1 MSIEPFKFGI
11 ATSGEHF
18 TDRKKETERLI
29 ANFQH
34 GINTILISPRRW
46 GKTSLVKKAS
56 TLATTKELRI
66 VYLDIFA
73 CRTEEEFCNAFAT
86 AVLKQTSTRAEEWLR
101 NIQDFLSRVSPRVTL
116 GVDPTAGMSLS
127 IDLRGV
133 ERGLEE
139 VLEFPEKYAKK
150 HNCRIVIC
158 IDEFQQIGEFANSLT
173 FQKKLRTIWQHQKQ
187 VSYCLFGSKKHLM
200 DELFGRKDYPFYKFG
215 DMIYL
220 GKISTEDWVAYI
232 SERFLTTGKEIP
244 TELAKKIA
252 KAVDNHSSYVQQLA
266 WLVWGR
272 TEKRATEDD
281 LERAIEDLINQNRP
295 LFEKQTEELTSHQLS
310 LLRTIVDG
318 NNNSFT
324 SQRIIDDYNLN
335 SSANAN
341 AVKNALTNKELIDT
355 DNGHT
360 YITDPVFTLWLS
372 RYLFY
377 R

>member
-1 MSIEPFKFGI
+1 MM
-11 ATSGEHF
+11 
-18 TDRKKETERLI
+18 
-29 ANFQH
+29 
-34 GINTILISPRRW
+34 TISN
-46 GKTSLVKKAS
+46 
-56 TLATTKELRI
+56 
-66 VYLDIFA
+66 LDFLHYM
-73 CRTEEEFCNAFAT
+73 T
-86 AVLKQTSTRAEEWLR
+86 AVSHE
-101 NIQDFLSRVSPRVTL
+101 
-116 GVDPTAGMSLS
+116 MS
-127 IDLRGV
+127 D
-133 ERGLEE
+133 E
-139 VLEFPEKYAKK
+139 PE
-150 HNCRIVIC
+150 
-158 IDEFQQIGEFANSLT
+158 
-173 FQKKLRTIWQHQKQ
+173 
-187 VSYCLFGSKKHLM
+187 
-200 DELFGRKDYPFYKFG
+200 
-215 DMIYL
+215 
-220 GKISTEDWVAYI
+220 
-232 SERFLTTGKEIP
+232 
-244 TELAKKIA
+244 KIA

-295 LFEKQTEELTSHQLS
+295 LFEKQTEELTSHQLN
-310 LLRTIVDG
+310 LLRAIVDG

>member
-1 MSIEPFKFGI
+1 M
-11 ATSGEHF
+11 
-18 TDRKKETERLI
+18 
-29 ANFQH
+29 
-34 GINTILISPRRW
+34 
-46 GKTSLVKKAS
+46 
-56 TLATTKELRI
+56 
-66 VYLDIFA
+66 
-73 CRTEEEFCNAFAT
+73 
-86 AVLKQTSTRAEEWLR
+86 
-101 NIQDFLSRVSPRVTL
+101 
-116 GVDPTAGMSLS
+116 
-127 IDLRGV
+127 
-133 ERGLEE
+133 
-139 VLEFPEKYAKK
+139 K

-187 VSYCLFGSKKHLM
+187 VSYCLFGRKKHLM

-220 GKISTEDWVAYI
+220 GKISTEDWVTYI

-244 TELAKKIA
+244 TELAEKIA

-272 TEKRATEDD
+272 TEKRATEND

-310 LLRTIVDG
+310 LLRAIVDG